1 MELYFAID
9 KEHLSLKTETVNGLK
24 SRIYP
29 KVEKSYSL
37 LDVWEKN
44 KQYLQVSC
52 GCKGPYGDRQ
62 MLVIDFDN
70 PNGDDPY
77 EYISELNYRFVDL
90 GIEHAVLGS
99 LINTKNGH
107 VQSYVKID
115 RVWRNKPEYSSY
127 LSAVRFLNGD
137 GFGDPNFKGQ
147 NAKNPFTVDPSF
159 KFIKNSYYDG
169 SSINVVDFCKENVLS
184 VNSQEKHKAVT
195 VKTKKVAGQKIEYA
209 DELKTEWTVDRIQEY
224 WKSSIN
230 MHITAKAAGLMQKSR
245 CYFFICLGTFFYR
258 SSREEYAKF
267 SSAEELLGKA
277 IALINES
284 GMYNL
289 SGCRYEYMLRQVN
302 NGFAYAEKGYKC
314 GNYEHSGLSHELSDE
329 EFSSMTQG
337 RIWLNKAF
345 ILQALID
352 DRNGKVPVWTYGK
365 AIGKAVS
372 QKTIT
377 KWKTEYDIETL
388 KNELL
393 VVCEHKAQKQ
403 MEYDGSVYQEVYTR
417 QIESLPY
424 CVIYE
429 FNKKNRVEVFENETT
444 RVESLPVLSINNNKK
459 DSYQETNV
467 VKGET
472 LKEYRARELSGR
484 VNSGGGGEERKEGEM
499 TREEI
504 LNDWIRFLREE
515 NKQAA
520 VG

>member
-1 MELYFAID
+1 MKNYVTLYCAID
-9 KEHLSLKTETVNGLK
+9 KEHLSLKTEKVNGVK
-24 SRIYP
+24 SKAYIKVP
-29 KVEKSYSL
+29 KNYSIL
-37 LDVWEKN
+37 QEWEKLGPT
-44 KQYLQVSC
+44 YLQVPC
-52 GCKGPYGDRQ
+52 GSYGDDGDRQ
-62 MLVIDFDN
+62 AIVIDWDN
-70 PNGDDPY
+70 KKHEDPY
-77 EYISELNYRFVDL
+77 NYIRKLHNRLKNL
-90 GIEHAVLGS
+90 GIENACLGS
-99 LINTKNGH
+99 LVNLSNNH
-107 VQSYVKID
+107 VQSFVMIKP
-115 RVWRNKPEYSSY
+115 VWKGDKFY
-127 LSAVRFLNGD
+127 LPAVYFLNGE

-147 NAKNPFTVDPSF
+147 NAKNPFTTNKNY
-159 KFIKNSYYDG
+159 KFIKNPAYNG
-169 SSINVVDFCKENVLS
+169 SVLSVDDFCKNNGIES
-184 VNSQEKHKAVT
+184 KPT
-195 VKTKKVAGQKIEYA
+195 VKKPAKVRVKTMKAFGQKIEYS
-209 DELKTEWTVDRIQEY
+209 DELKTNWSTERIRSF
-224 WKSSIN
+224 WKHHIN
-230 MHITAKAAGLMQKSR
+230 LNISEQAARKIQKSR
-245 CYFFICLGTFFYR
+245 CYFFLCLGTFLYR
-258 SSREEYAKF
+258 DSREKYADF

-277 IALINES
+277 IALINEF
-284 GMYNL
+284 GMYDI
-289 SGCRYEYMLRQVN
+289 SGCKYDYMLRQIKN
-302 NGFAYAEKGYKC
+302 AFKYAEAGYC
-314 GNYEHSGLSHELSDE
+314 SGNFKKSELSDE

-345 ILQALID
+345 ILRALID

-377 KWKTEYDIETL
+377 KWKNEYDMETL

-403 MEYDGSVYQEVYTR
+403 MEYDGSAYQEVYTR

-429 FNKKNRVEVFENETT
+429 FNKKNRVEVFENETAPAP
-444 RVESLPVLSINNNKK
+444 SNNIIKVSTKFN
-459 DSYQETNV
+459 NI

-484 VNSGGGGEERKEGEM
+484 TSNGGGGEERKEGEM